1 MNFKKILAMASL
13 IILLSVSWIILSMPV
28 IKADTPDYFVA
39 GFVYING
46 EKTDGIEVIVS
57 VPGYENRSN
66 ISHYDADY
74 DLHGLYKIG
83 FYADQ
88 GQYANFT
95 LHFGNNY
102 VTPTPSNLY
111 IDHPH
116 PYFYY
121 NVNLSITN
129 DQPSSIELI
138 SPTDGSKVGSE
149 NKATLTVR
157 VTDPDGHKMD
167 VSFYDASTHAQI
179 GGTQVNISSGST
191 ASIVWSGLSAG
202 TIYRWYAVADDGLN
216 TTQSDTWSFTTK
228 SSGGGG
234 NNNPSPPP
242 PPPPPPANQPP
253 VADAGGPYFGLVSQ
267 SITFNGSSSYD
278 PDGSITNYTWDFGDG
293 STGYG
298 VSPTHIYN
306 SAGIYTVTLTV
317 TDNSNA
323 TNAVDTN
330 TTTATISEK
339 SFNYPPSIPIVSGP
353 STGHVNMSYNFTAIS
368 TDNDSATI
376 QYTFNWGDGETTTTE
391 FVPNGTAVHLNHTW
405 HVPGNYTIR
414 VMAYDNNTISGTAT
428 HYIEITVMSEEP
440 TNNSG
445 ATNSLDYTVYYV
457 AAILIILLILIFL
470 LGRKK
475 KKT

>member
-1 MNFKKILAMASL
+1 MKKIAIAALAAVLIVSSL
-13 IILLSVSWIILSMPV
+13 FISTVSLANPIPRTVRGYVYVNGVVTKPDKVTLSIGTQQVTATLFNDGYYIIDFSEEDGETGTFTVTV
-28 IKADTPDYFVA
+28 DGNDYLA
-39 GFVYING
+39 EETITTEHEVYIYH
-46 EKTDGIEVIVS
+46 I
-57 VPGYENRSN
+57 
-66 ISHYDADY
+66 
-74 DLHGLYKIG
+74 
-83 FYADQ
+83 
-88 GQYANFT
+88 
-95 LHFGNNY
+95 
-102 VTPTPSNLY
+102 NLT
-111 IDHPH
+111 
-116 PYFYY
+116 
-121 NVNLSITN
+121 VNDRCP
-129 DQPSSIELI
+129 DQPSNP
-138 SPTDGSKVGSE
+138 SPADGSKVYSTSV
-149 NKATLTVR
+149 TLSVD
-157 VTDPDGHKMD
+157 VNDIDGD
-167 VSFYDASTHAQI
+167 TITVSFYTSDGSLIDRDT
-179 GGTQVNISSGST
+179 VSGSGR
-191 ASIVWSGLSAG
+191 ASVTWSGLSYG
-202 TIYRWYAVADDGLN
+202 TTYSWYAVADDGSCEKS
-216 TTQSDTWSFTTK
+216 SDTWSFTTK

-253 VADAGGPYFGLVSQ
+253 VANAGGPYFGLVSQ

-330 TTTATISEK
+330 TTTATVSEK

-445 ATNSLDYTVYYV
+445 ATTSPDYTVYYV
-457 AAILIILLILIFL
+457 AAILVILLILIFL